1 MDLSKFP
8 KEIQNLGW
16 VNFHIL
22 VIDLFLWWI
31 AKRGYTLQRS
41 RQKVE
46 FLDLQDDIESYE
58 EEQREYFRKHWL
70 KNKETSSGGFFSATI

>member
-8 KEIQNLGW
+8 KEIQELGW

-22 VIDLFLWWI
+22 IIDLFLWWM

-46 FLDLQDDIESYE
+46 FLNLQDDIESYE
-58 EEQREYFRKHWL
+58 QEGKEHFRKFL
-70 KNKETSSGGFFSATI
+70 EGRK